1 MSKRSKLWDRVR
13 FQVNAR
19 DYRPVNFPPPG
30 PYWCT
35 GYGYSQTHP
44 QKNVAIIVA
53 YFRHGASDSEIKTF
67 WPEAESIDLLSVGV
81 PIEFEERFPAP
92 DWWNEARDRHAIG
105 LDRKTLFDWLWAAFL
120 LLLAAAA
127 AIWTLTR

>member
-35 GYGYSQTHP
+35 GYGYSQSTP
-44 QKNVAIIVA
+44 QKDVAIIVA
-53 YFRHGASDSEIKTF
+53 YFRNGATDEEIKTF
-67 WPEAESIDLLSVGV
+67 WPDAEDIDRLSTGGH
-81 PIEFEERFPAP
+81 IEFGERFPVP
-92 DWWNEARDRHAIG
+92 DWWISPPTMGTPLIWIG
-105 LDRKTLFDWLWAAFL
+105 ELFS
-120 LLLAAAA
+120 
-127 AIWTLTR
+127 R